1 VESIYHQQNSK
12 LSNIFQQRSIY
23 VKVVENQKNPKK
35 KQFFVNAAFENKGKL
50 SQFNLDL
57 TLALTSANIPFLK
70 LENPE
75 LRTFLEKYCTNQS
88 IPHEYT
94 LRKRYLL
101 ICYHQTMKNI
111 ADEVKGKKIWIG
123 VC

>member
-57 TLALTSANIPFLK
+57 TLALTSANIPF
-70 LENPE
+70 
-75 LRTFLEKYCTNQS
+75 F
-88 IPHEYT
+88 
-94 LRKRYLL
+94 
-101 ICYHQTMKNI
+101 
-111 ADEVKGKKIWIG
+111 
-123 VC
+123 